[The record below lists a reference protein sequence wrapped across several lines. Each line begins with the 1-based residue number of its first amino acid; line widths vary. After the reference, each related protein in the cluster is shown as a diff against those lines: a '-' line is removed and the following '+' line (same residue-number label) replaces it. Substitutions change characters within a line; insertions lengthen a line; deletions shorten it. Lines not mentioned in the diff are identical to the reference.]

1 MPLLLRPIVWL
12 IAVLALASVTL
23 AAPPQSDSFASA
35 KRAAQQA
42 ARSTHS
48 AKRREALEAL
58 ARFPSDEA
66 LDLIVQVGLK
76 AKDDETR
83 SAARKVL
90 ARMAAEQIDDADNAG
105 APRAAED
112 EQAAAAESAAGIR
125 QHLHDLLDRERTPAG
140 PVAVGLA
147 TALLA
152 AEPAGDAKSLLTT
165 LDGSDSQALVLCWGI
180 ATAAAADGAE
190 GVPVLVA
197 LSTLRVFSD
206 DFSFRRGV
214 VRGLIAIHQPD
225 SVVALIALLQ
235 TLRGEVR
242 ADVAGYLEAI
252 SGVKKGIDAD
262 AWQAWWGE
270 SGAGFRFPPGMATYP
285 VPTVAPGEAGNAY
298 YQIPVYAER
307 IVFVIDTSASMAGE
321 RMETAKR
328 ELVSAIH
335 TLSPDTLFTVVA
347 FSDAAAFVRA
357 LVPAGKT
364 ASFDALDAAFR
375 YDAEAIF
382 FLSDGAPTTGR
393 IVDPGQIVRFV
404 AEANKN
410 RRLSLHT
417 IGIMPEAGLATFL
430 QALAAANHGAYRHVA
445 D

>member
-1 MPLLLRPIVWL
+1 M
-12 IAVLALASVTL
+12 
-23 AAPPQSDSFASA
+23 
-35 KRAAQQA
+35 
-42 ARSTHS
+42 
-48 AKRREALEAL
+48 
-58 ARFPSDEA
+58 
-66 LDLIVQVGLK
+66 QVGLK

-347 FSDAAAFVRA
+347 FSDAPHGWQPRLVEASDDSKRAAAAFVRA